1 MCPKAQCI
9 QYIILLQSILVIYLI
24 IKLKCWFLCLT
35 DRRRRDVVLG
45 KTRCCIWSY
54 LWEVSSATQKQE
66 FESENEMKTQW
77 GFVSF
82 YRNLTKIWESSQ
94 WLVRTRNW
102 LCRHFCARRG
112 GALYWNSSKIVALTS
127 IVNELKSYRCQLLY
141 FILLN
146 LLFSFHLMFWTILFV
161 FVEFYLE
168 SI

>member
-9 QYIILLQSILVIYLI
+9 QYNTFTVHFGCIFDNQIEMLVSLYLAD
-24 IKLKCWFLCLT
+24 W
-35 DRRRRDVVLG
+35 RRRDGVLG

-112 GALYWNSSKIVALTS
+112 TLLKLLLSRQLSMNCQ
-127 IVNELKSYRCQLLY
+127 LKSYRCQLLY